1 VAKKRT
7 ASRKP
12 ARARSASKKRPAP
25 KRAKASAD
33 SSRLDTAPL
42 QAHIEK
48 RIKELEDK
56 SAARS
61 AVAGDDDTLQ
71 RLRVALETLRD
82 ICEPTMTVPI

>member
-1 VAKKRT
+1 MAKKRT

-12 ARARSASKKRPAP
+12 VRGKKRPAP
-25 KRAKASAD
+25 KRVKASAD

-56 SAARS
+56 SAART
-61 AVAGDDDTLQ
+61 AAAGDEDTLQ

>member
-12 ARARSASKKRPAP
+12 VRAKKRPAP
-25 KRAKASAD
+25 KRVKASAD

-61 AVAGDDDTLQ
+61 AAAGDEDTLQ

>member
-1 VAKKRT
+1 MAKKKT
-7 ASRKP
+7 ASRKTV
-12 ARARSASKKRPAP
+12 RARKRPAP
-25 KRAKASAD
+25 KRVKASGD

-61 AVAGDDDTLQ
+61 AAAGDDETLQ

>member
-12 ARARSASKKRPAP
+12 VRDKKRPAP

-61 AVAGDDDTLQ
+61 AAAGDEDTLQ